1 VACKVV
7 CISHET
13 GAGGAEIARLV
24 AKELGFLYVD
34 EEIVVNAAARAGVD
48 PATVASQES
57 RQSLVRRILDGM
69 AAGGVDVASLG
80 GPVPDRP
87 DDTNAEIRSFIREA
101 ILQTAGR
108 GGAVI
113 GAHAASFAVE
123 QGSSTLRVLV
133 SAAPATRA
141 RRLVEQEDVTEADAA
156 RAVKR
161 ADAAR
166 RDYLQ
171 RFYDVDRE
179 LPTHYDLVVNTD
191 VLEPERAAQ
200 IIAHAA
206 SLS

>member
-1 VACKVV
+1 MPCMLV

-13 GAGGAEIARLV
+13 GAEGATIGRLV
-24 AKELGFLYVD
+24 AKELGFFYVD

-48 PATVASQES
+48 PATVANQES
-57 RQSLVRRILDGM
+57 RQSLVKRVLDAV
-69 AAGGVDVASLG
+69 AAGGVDVAALG
-80 GPVPDRP
+80 GAVPLRP

-108 GGAVI
+108 GKAVI
-113 GAHAASFAVE
+113 SAHAASFAVQ
-123 QGSSTLRVLV
+123 QGPSTLRVLV
-133 SAAPATRA
+133 AATPATRV
-141 RRLVEQEDVTEADAA
+141 RRLVEQDGAAEADAA
-156 RAVKR
+156 RSVKR

-166 RDYLQ
+166 RDYLK

-191 VLEPERAAQ
+191 VLEAERAAH